1 MASVVNGKIVFVVTN
16 LATCL
21 TYLCEIN
28 FLMKIF
34 MASSSTLCTINTHDL
49 MPFFMLNTLLIIF
62 IFIFFEKIVLSFQHT
77 YLMYKTFA

>member
-1 MASVVNGKIVFVVTN
+1 
-16 LATCL
+16 
-21 TYLCEIN
+21 
-28 FLMKIF
+28 
-34 MASSSTLCTINTHDL
+34 